1 MAQSFRIKR
10 FPLTTSWASAVPLV
24 VPMDCSRI
32 VIECEDLVNGLQIR
46 SDVNDPDSEK
56 GIPAGMEFE
65 IRSYTQTAQFVVGA
79 TVCYMIAVA
88 GAGPAVVSFT
98 R

>member
-1 MAQSFRIKR
+1 MPQYFQIKR
-10 FPLTTSWASAVPLV
+10 FALGTSWGAPTALV

-32 VIECEDLVNGLQIR
+32 VIECEDLVNAMAIR
-46 SDVNDPDSEK
+46 TDPADDTTTK
-56 GIPAGMEFE
+56 NVPAGMEFE
-65 IRSYTQTAQFVVGA
+65 IRSYTQTAPFEAGK
-79 TVCYMIAVA
+79 TVCWMVAIA

>member
-1 MAQSFRIKR
+1 MPQYFKIKR
-10 FPLTTSWASAVPLV
+10 FVLGNSWANAVPLV

-32 VIECEDLVNGLQIR
+32 VIECEDATNAMAIR
-46 SDVNDPDSEK
+46 TDPLDSDTEK

-65 IRSYTQTAQFVVGA
+65 IRSYTQTPPFVAGA
-79 TVCYMIAVA
+79 VVAYMIAAA
-88 GAGPAVVSFT
+88 GVGPAVVSFT